1 MARRR
6 TSFALDEGAVR
17 ARFLEID
24 VLAEPLGTVTEL
36 RAPAN
41 AIREFRHPG
50 EFFLVGGEVGQ
61 LVSIGLENGRE
72 RAARRIVVRRAG
84 LASVSHRM

>member
-36 RAPAN
+36 RAPAH
-41 AIREFRHPG
+41 AICEFRHPG
-50 EFFLVGGEVGQ
+50 EFFLVGGEVG
-61 LVSIGLENGRE
+61 
-72 RAARRIVVRRAG
+72 
-84 LASVSHRM
+84 